1 MVGTSVYLCSSKI
14 LYNNSLFKTISF
26 GFSFKHTQ
34 LSAILI
40 YSLTSNYIKLYH
52 TATLKWYILA
62 STCIVLLMFQL
73 WLEQRLVAAFA
84 KFRFR
89 VSIFAICIP
98 HICPF
103 WYTTIL
109 FRGKG
114 KGKGVCYSRTGSPC
128 DFEKAANGLGNQTSY
143 SRQWWSWLWVKATRY
158 VILIEH
164 RKPDSKDGGRKQF
177 GDKGQIVSFGRIE
190 CFVFHIRSFSSQKR
204 RKKLGIIQITPPL

>member
-1 MVGTSVYLCSSKI
+1 MPLKI
-14 LYNNSLFKTISF
+14 SILIFWLPP
-26 GFSFKHTQ
+26 
-34 LSAILI
+34 LSTILI

-62 STCIVLLMFQL
+62 STCIVLLMLMFQL

-103 WYTTIL
+103 LYTTTL

-114 KGKGVCYSRTGSPC
+114 KGVYYSKTGSPC
-128 DFEKAANGLGNQTSY
+128 RQPIAVSDISINICLIDIISIYHKQIQRTTEWEA
-143 SRQWWSWLWVKATRY
+143 SRLVYPHVTLKKQQMGWGTRPAT
-158 VILIEH
+158 V
-164 RKPDSKDGGRKQF
+164 G
-177 GDKGQIVSFGRIE
+177 
-190 CFVFHIRSFSSQKR
+190 
-204 RKKLGIIQITPPL
+204 KLVMS